1 MKYTKYQ
8 QGDNITLEG
17 LKHHLRIVDDS
28 NDAELAVLLKAATLY
43 VQEYLDT
50 ALVSCSVLQEEPK
63 AGTDFMMFLSD
74 QSNIKVRDY
83 KGNEV
88 SFEQS
93 GNCITL
99 SQAASVRISYD
110 CTPEEDV
117 EPYALVVYQVAAANY
132 DGQPEMIAKILKNY
146 PVI

>member
-28 NDAELAVLLKAATLY
+28 NDAELVVLLKSATLY

-63 AGTDFMMFLSD
+63 AGTDFMLFLSD

-110 CTPEEDV
+110 CNPTADV
-117 EPYALVVYQVAAANY
+117 EHYAQVVYQVAAANY
-132 DGQPEMIAKILKNY
+132 DGQPDMIAKVLKNY

>member
-43 VQEYLDT
+43 IQEYFDK
-50 ALVSCSVLQEEPK
+50 ALVSCSVLQDEPQ
-63 AGTDFMMFLSD
+63 ADTDFLLFLSN
-74 QSNIKVRDY
+74 QSNIRVKDY

-88 SFEQS
+88 GFEQR

-99 SQAASVRISYD
+99 SQATSVRISYD

-117 EPYALVVYQVAAANY
+117 EPYALVVYQIAAANY
-132 DGQPEMIAKILKNY
+132 DGQPEEIAKILKNY

>member
-28 NDAELAVLLKAATLY
+28 NDAELAVLLKSATLY
-43 VQEYLDT
+43 VQEYFDR
-50 ALVSCSVLQEEPK
+50 ALVSCSVLQEEPH
-63 AGTDFMMFLSD
+63 ADTNFMMFLSD

-99 SQAASVRISYD
+99 SEAASVRISYD
-110 CTPEEDV
+110 CNPQEDV
-117 EPYALVVYQVAAANY
+117 TPFALVVYQIAAANY
-132 DGQPEMIAKILKNY
+132 DGQPDMIAKVLKNY

>member
-8 QGDNITLEG
+8 QGESITLGG

-28 NDAELAVLLKAATLY
+28 NDAELVVLLKAATQY
-43 VQEYLDT
+43 VQEYLDV
-50 ALVSCSVLQEEPK
+50 ALVSCSVLQDEPQ
-63 AGTDFMMFLSD
+63 ADTDFMLFLSD
-74 QSNIKVRDY
+74 QSNIRVRDY

-88 SFEQS
+88 GFEQS
-93 GNCITL
+93 GNHIAL

-110 CTPEEDV
+110 CTPADDV
-117 EPYALVVYQVAAANY
+117 ERYALVVYQVAAANY
-132 DGQPEMIAKILKNY
+132 DGQPDEIAKILRNY

>member
-28 NDAELAVLLKAATLY
+28 NDAELAVLLKSATLY

-50 ALVSCSVLQEEPK
+50 ALVSCSVLQEQPH
-63 AGTDFMMFLSD
+63 AGTDFMLFLSD
-74 QSNIKVRDY
+74 QSNIKLRDY

-99 SQAASVRISYD
+99 SEAASVRISYD
-110 CTPEEDV
+110 CNPTTDV
-117 EPYALVVYQVAAANY
+117 EHYAQAVYQVAAANY
-132 DGQPEMIAKILKNY
+132 DGQPDMIAKVLKNY